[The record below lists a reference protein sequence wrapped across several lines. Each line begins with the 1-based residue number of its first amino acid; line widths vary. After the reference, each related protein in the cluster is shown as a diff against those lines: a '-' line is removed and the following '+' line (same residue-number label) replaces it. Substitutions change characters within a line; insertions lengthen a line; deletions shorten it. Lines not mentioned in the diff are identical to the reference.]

1 MRLIIL
7 CFLFIISC
15 KKDGGSLP
23 QNNLTIKTAQIHK
36 VKPKKKIKWFKFG
49 SRKINFKRFVSKP

>member
-1 MRLIIL
+1 M
-7 CFLFIISC
+7 ISC

-49 SRKINFKRFVSKP
+49 SRKINFKKFVSKP